1 MPSAIGDK
9 VYFSTENLFLPKGRA
24 RKLMPKYIGP
34 YEVTKSHP
42 NEARYTLDLPT
53 ELKA

>member
-1 MPSAIGDK
+1 MGDK
-9 VYFSTENLFLPKGRA
+9 VYLSTENLNLPKSRA

-34 YEVTKSHP
+34 YKVTKSHP
-42 NEARYTLDLPT
+42 EISRYTLDLPQ